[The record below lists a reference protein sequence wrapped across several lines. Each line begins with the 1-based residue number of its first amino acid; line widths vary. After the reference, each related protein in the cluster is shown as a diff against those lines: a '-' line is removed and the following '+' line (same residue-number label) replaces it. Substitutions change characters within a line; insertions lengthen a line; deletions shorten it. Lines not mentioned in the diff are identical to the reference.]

1 MRRDINHQNT
11 FISMKLIKI
20 KSPFSVFLLTAVF
33 SFNAAF
39 SASCFN
45 YFESDF
51 SKVEQPDT
59 TIYTITEVPAVFPGG
74 DMARVQYLFQ
84 NLEYPEEAMEQG
96 VQGTV
101 FVSFVV
107 EIDGSITNAKIIRG
121 LSSEIDEEVLRL
133 VNNMP
138 KWAPG
143 RIKGQRVRTIFRMP
157 VRFALI
163 TEDDIAERFEP
174 QPEPPMFDV
183 TRDAVVFL
191 NGKKQE
197 YNLQQLDSKL
207 KADEIESIE
216 YFLDGKGIEKFGYPN
231 VISIKT
237 KKP

>member
-1 MRRDINHQNT
+1 MLKLKIALLLFFVGFTVSKASSLDLENH
-11 FISMKLIKI
+11 
-20 KSPFSVFLLTAVF
+20 
-33 SFNAAF
+33 
-39 SASCFN
+39 
-45 YFESDF
+45 FESNSF
-51 SKVEQPDT
+51 QTEQPDT

-143 RIKGQRVRTIFRMP
+143 RIKGQKVRTIFRMP

-163 TEDDIAERFEP
+163 TDDDIAERFEP

-183 TRDAVVFL
+183 TRDAVVFV

-207 KADEIESIE
+207 KAEEIESIE